1 MQLEGTAADTTTLSY
16 WLNWRVLLCAIWVF
30 VPMVIALLM
39 IWKYDGKDHS
49 KSDGRDTQQDISQ
62 DFCGDEAW
70 RPCLEEIH
78 PVWLL
83 IYRVISFSLLLAT
96 LIIKVAI
103 SGSRIFYFYTQWTF
117 TLVTIY
123 FGFGSLLSIYG
134 CFWCKKTSST
144 RTLGDYDHVGTDA
157 ENGTYI
163 PLENEEKDSSPQDE
177 SCLPRAAA
185 KCSRV
190 FEAMFEMS
198 AGAVML
204 TDCIYWLVIF
214 PFFTIIDYKM
224 SFLTVDMH
232 SINAVL
238 LLGDAMLN
246 CLHVPFVRISYFI
259 LWTGVFVIFQ
269 WTVHACVSVRWP
281 YPFLDLSSPYAP
293 LWYFLMGLMHIPC
306 YGIFA
311 LIVKLKHYLLSK
323 WFPNSYRC

>member
-16 WLNWRVLLCAIWVF
+16 WLTWRVLLCAIWVF

-49 KSDGRDTQQDISQ
+49 KSDRRDTQQDISE

-70 RPCLEEIH
+70 RPCLKEIH

-123 FGFGSLLSIYG
+123 FGVGSLLSMYG

-311 LIVKLKHYLLSK
+311 LIVKFKHYLLSK

>member
-16 WLNWRVLLCAIWVF
+16 WLTWRVLLCAIWVF
-30 VPMVIALLM
+30 VPMVVALLM
-39 IWKYDGKDHS
+39 LWKYDGQDHS
-49 KSDGRDTQQDISQ
+49 KSDRRDAQQDISQ

-70 RPCLEEIH
+70 RPCLKEIH

-103 SGSRIFYFYTQWTF
+103 AGSRIFYFYTQWTF

-144 RTLGDYDHVGTDA
+144 GTLGDYDHVGTDA

-224 SFLTVDMH
+224 SF
-232 SINAVL
+232 
-238 LLGDAMLN
+238 
-246 CLHVPFVRISYFI
+246 HVPFVRISYFI

-269 WTVHACVSVRWP
+269 WTIHACVSVRWP

-293 LWYFLMGLMHIPC
+293 LWYFLMGLMHVPC

-323 WFPNSYRC
+323 WFPHFYRC

>member
-16 WLNWRVLLCAIWVF
+16 WLTWRVLLCAIWVF

-49 KSDGRDTQQDISQ
+49 KSDRRDTQQDISE
-62 DFCGDEAW
+62 DFCGDEVW
-70 RPCLEEIH
+70 RPCLKEIH

-103 SGSRIFYFYTQWTF
+103 AGSRIFYFYTQWTF

-144 RTLGDYDHVGTDA
+144 TTLGDYDHVGTDA

-190 FEAMFEMS
+190 FEAMFEMN

-224 SFLTVDMH
+224 SF
-232 SINAVL
+232 VL
-238 LLGDAMLN
+238 LDGVDAHSLLRYLCSNREVKTLPLVKMVSPLLSMLRTRYGVAGKTDDDFPGNEKLTSGDLKN
-246 CLHVPFVRISYFI
+246 QP
-259 LWTGVFVIFQ
+259 
-269 WTVHACVSVRWP
+269 
-281 YPFLDLSSPYAP
+281 
-293 LWYFLMGLMHIPC
+293 
-306 YGIFA
+306 
-311 LIVKLKHYLLSK
+311 IVKKTQAHMH
-323 WFPNSYRC
+323 PNRNTKIPTEIIQIQVECTLRSEIV